1 MIYPLTTGKSEEHFK
16 LRTLESVWIR
26 GRLTMWGR
34 WAAFSKN
41 PSAAGMFN
49 QLLEEPTIT
58 KKALKDAMKR
68 MHKSGISKESLLM
81 FLDEFK
87 DKKTLSS
94 MWFCTDA
101 EGGDMDKVICEVMN
115 ADAGLLDVL
124 KQHYVYKK
132 SNFCIAN
139 EMNNRHPYLSLSTC
153 KRRVDAWLS
162 VAEFMLYRPMC
173 DAFGRSYHY
182 YK

>member
-34 WAAFSKN
+34 WAAFSKT

-68 MHKSGISKESLLM
+68 MRTSGLPKETLLM
-81 FLDEFK
+81 FLEEFK

-101 EGGDMDKVICEVMN
+101 EGGKMDGVICEVMS

-124 KQHYVYKK
+124 KERYVYKK

-139 EMNNRHPYLSLSTC
+139 EMNDRHPDLSLSTC
-153 KRRVDAWLS
+153 RRRVDAWLS

-173 DAFGRSYHY
+173 DEFGRNYHY
-182 YK
+182 GK

>member
-1 MIYPLTTGKSEEHFK
+1 MIYPLTVGKGEEHLK

-26 GRLTMWGR
+26 GRLKMWGR
-34 WAAFSKN
+34 WAAFSKA
-41 PSAAGMFN
+41 PSATSMFN

-58 KKALKDAMKR
+58 KKALKDAINR
-68 MHKSGISKESLLM
+68 MHTSGLSKETLLM

-94 MWFCTDA
+94 MWFCSDT
-101 EGGDMDKVICEVMN
+101 EGGEMDKVICEVMN
-115 ADAGLLDVL
+115 ADAGLLNIL

-132 SNFCIAN
+132 SKHEIAL
-139 EMNNRHPYLSLSTC
+139 ELCEKDGRYCLRTYQD
-153 KRRVDAWLS
+153 RVKAWLN

-173 DAFGRSYHY
+173 DRFDREYHY
-182 YK
+182 SE

>member
-34 WAAFSKN
+34 WAAFSKT

-49 QLLEEPTIT
+49 QLLEESTIT
-58 KKALKDAMKR
+58 KKALKDALKR
-68 MHKSGISKESLLM
+68 MRKSGISKESLLM

-115 ADAGLLDVL
+115 ADAGLLDIL

-132 SNFCIAN
+132 SKHEIAL
-139 EMNNRHPYLSLSTC
+139 ELCQKDGRYCLRTYQD
-153 KRRVDAWLS
+153 RVTAWLC

-173 DAFGRSYHY
+173 DKFDRKYHY
-182 YK
+182 SE

>member
-1 MIYPLTTGKSEEHFK
+1 MIYPLTVGKGEEHLK

-26 GRLTMWGR
+26 GRLKMWGR
-34 WAAFSKN
+34 WAAFSKA
-41 PSAAGMFN
+41 PSATSMFN

-58 KKALKDAMKR
+58 KKALRDAINR
-68 MHKSGISKESLLM
+68 MHTSGLSKETLLM

-94 MWFCTDA
+94 MWFCSDT
-101 EGGDMDKVICEVMN
+101 EGGEMDKVICEVMN
-115 ADAGLLDVL
+115 ADAGLLNIL

-132 SNFCIAN
+132 SKHEIAL
-139 EMNNRHPYLSLSTC
+139 ELCEKDGRYCLRTYQD
-153 KRRVDAWLS
+153 RVKAWLN

-173 DAFGRSYHY
+173 DRFDREYHY
-182 YK
+182 SE

>member
-68 MHKSGISKESLLM
+68 MRTSGLSKETLLM
-81 FLDEFK
+81 FLEEFR

-94 MWFCTDA
+94 MWFCSDT
-101 EGGDMDKVICEVMN
+101 EGGKMDGVICEVMN
-115 ADAGLLDVL
+115 ADVGLLDVL

-132 SNFCIAN
+132 SKHEIAL
-139 EMNNRHPYLSLSTC
+139 ELCEKDGRYCLRTYQD
-153 KRRVDAWLS
+153 RVKAWLN

-173 DAFGRSYHY
+173 DEFDRKYHY
-182 YK
+182 SE